1 MKCQRRCIND
11 GNFINKLIHI
21 ITKSRRE
28 RNDGNVMGAADYA
41 GKEDL
46 RTGSAASEGP
56 SQGDPYGFG
65 DDGACDGVGKE
76 REDSI

>member
-1 MKCQRRCIND
+1 
-11 GNFINKLIHI
+11 
-21 ITKSRRE
+21 
-28 RNDGNVMGAADYA
+28 MGAADYVR
-41 GKEDL
+41 KEDL